1 MINNLKKELITS
13 LTRISEPRLTP
24 VIKALENTTKPIQ
37 KDEKLRKFFELL
49 FQEVPEVQ
57 VDSTII
63 GLCQG
68 LKPNPIK
75 ISYQVK
81 KR

>member
-57 VDSTII
+57 VNSTII
-63 GLCQG
+63 ELCQG